1 MRISEASDQV
11 LLCALRAGEHDALTE
26 IFRRHWK
33 QLYLTA
39 CHKLQSHDIAEE
51 VVQELFTDL
60 WDKREKLF
68 NKADSS
74 FHFGS
79 YLNRAVKNKILNHIR
94 RLVYDKKYWA
104 YCREHLPASESSTH
118 QLAEY
123 NDLQGKLDDAL
134 NHLSAQTKEI
144 FVLHKIK
151 GVPVIQI
158 SRDLKLSE
166 KAVGYHLTKSVK
178 ELKVHLRDFI

>member
-1 MRISEASDQV
+1 MHTSEASDLDLV
-11 LLCALRAGEHDALTE
+11 LALRAGEHDALSE
-26 IFRRHWK
+26 IFKRYWK

-39 CHKLQSHDIAEE
+39 SHKLQSHELAEE
-51 VVQELFTDL
+51 IVQELFADL

-68 NKADSS
+68 TKANSEC
-74 FHFGS
+74 HLAS
-79 YLNRAVKNKILNHIR
+79 YLNRAVKNKILNHVR
-94 RLVYDKKYWA
+94 KLVYNRKYWE
-104 YCREHLPASESSTH
+104 YCREHLPAWENSTH
-118 QLAEY
+118 ELAEY
-123 NDLQGKLDDAL
+123 NDLQDKLDHAL

-151 GVPVIQI
+151 GVPVVQI
-158 SRDLKLSE
+158 SRELKLSE